1 MPFRRSLFAAVVI
14 ATAPIAAPA
23 QTQLFFDNLNSAAG
37 GSNYTVNYSSA
48 AAGYGAAT
56 FGFNYSTL
64 GIPAAPRT
72 TDGSTLGLKLEAN
85 KIVGSGV
92 VGGTSVSPLTSPI
105 PSGLTTYTVR
115 FDLWMNSNG
124 PFPVGGGGSTQHA
137 GVSIG
142 TTGSTHEFPGVGG
155 GTGGVVSGATFLAD
169 GDGGVSATSAT
180 VRDYTGY
187 LAPNTMLTTGYAAT
201 GTDAQYH
208 GNAYYANFGG
218 VAPPAAQTA
227 LSANQSGQV
236 AVGAQG
242 FEWHTWTITRQDNTV
257 QWFIRDRNGTD
268 VLIQTVDISGK
279 PFAGTNIAL
288 NQMDFFASVA
298 PTTDQPYL
306 FGLFD
311 NVEIFT
317 PVPEPAT
324 IGLVGLII
332 PAGYALRR
340 RTRRGAA

>member
-1 MPFRRSLFAAVVI
+1 MRFRLCLLTAAVI
-14 ATAPIAAPA
+14 AFPAAASA
-23 QTQLFFDNLNSAAG
+23 QQLFFDNLNSASA
-37 GSNYTVNYSSA
+37 GSNYNVNYSNPT
-48 AAGYGAAT
+48 AGYGAAT
-56 FGFNYSTL
+56 FGFDYSTL
-64 GIPAAPRT
+64 GIPSAPRT
-72 TDGSTLGLKLEAN
+72 TDGSTIGLKLEAN

-92 VGGTSVSPLTSPI
+92 VGGTSVSPINSPI
-105 PSGLTTYTVR
+105 TAGLTNYAVR
-115 FDLWMNSNG
+115 FDLWMNTNG
-124 PFPVGGGGSTQHA
+124 PFPGGGTGSTQHA

-142 TTGSTHEFPGVGG
+142 TTGTTAEFPGVGG

-180 VRDYTGY
+180 VRDYAGY

-218 VAPPAAQTA
+218 IAPPAAQTA

-242 FEWHTWTITRQDNTV
+242 FEWHTWTIARQGNTV

-268 VLIQTVDISGK
+268 TLVQTVDITGK
-279 PFAGTNIAL
+279 PFAGTNFAL

-306 FGLFD
+306 FALFD
-311 NVEIFT
+311 NVEVFT

-324 IGLVGLII
+324 VGLVSLVV
-332 PAGYALRR
+332 PVGYAMRR
-340 RTRRGAA
+340 RVRRGKV